1 VIAALAI
8 SPATP
13 FCLAHVPPITP
24 VVERLDSDS
33 IATLSPEETH
43 KERMSLVWIP
53 ATLSVGLLIAAAYL
67 GSRILTAQHA
77 TGVKIKIAAPVTSVP
92 TAPVPAAMVQAD
104 PQPKAPSVQP
114 EAAAPPPELPKL
126 AADEQIPMIDPQAGE
141 RYIQVSALTEEA
153 ARRYIRELRQAKFEP
168 HIAPGPRPELMRVL
182 IGPFADQDALA
193 LAQSDLARAG
203 ITNFVRRY

>member
-1 VIAALAI
+1 
-8 SPATP
+8 
-13 FCLAHVPPITP
+13 
-24 VVERLDSDS
+24 
-33 IATLSPEETH
+33 
-43 KERMSLVWIP
+43 MSLVWIP

-77 TGVKIKIAAPVTSVP
+77 TGVKIKFAAPVASVIP
-92 TAPVPAAMVQAD
+92 AAPVIPAAKVQAD
-104 PQPKAPSVQP
+104 SQPKSEAPAPPAEAPSA
-114 EAAAPPPELPKL
+114 EAPKL
-126 AADEQIPMIDPQAGE
+126 VTDDQISVISLPLINPQAGE

-193 LAQSDLARAG
+193 LAKSDLERAG
-203 ITNFVRRY
+203 ITNFVRKY

>member
-1 VIAALAI
+1 
-8 SPATP
+8 
-13 FCLAHVPPITP
+13 

-33 IATLSPEETH
+33 IATLSPEETR

-67 GSRILTAQHA
+67 GSRILTAQHP
-77 TGVKIKIAAPVTSVP
+77 TGVKIKIAAPMTSVP
-92 TAPVPAAMVQAD
+92 TAPVPAAIVQAD
-104 PQPKAPSVQP
+104 PPPKAPSIQS
-114 EAAAPPPELPKL
+114 EAPAPPEPPQL
-126 AADEQIPMIDPQAGE
+126 ATDEQIPMIDPQAGE

-153 ARRYIRELRQAKFEP
+153 ARRYIRELRQAKFAP